1 MAAPVDPTQIGRARK
16 GDAAAF
22 EALVEAR
29 VGPMTRTAMA
39 ILGREDE
46 ALDAVQDTLLI
57 AWRELASLRDPA
69 AFDAWL
75 TRILVNRCRRGLRRV
90 VRGRVREIPADQV
103 AASSL
108 EPSSLDDRL
117 TGIGQRDAL
126 ERAFD
131 RLTVEERTILVL
143 HHLDG
148 RPLVE
153 IATLL
158 KVPVGTAKSRL
169 FAARRSLDRAL
180 EQEGGR

>member
-1 MAAPVDPTQIGRARK
+1 LIDPERIARARS
-16 GDAAAF
+16 GDASAF

-46 ALDAVQDTLLI
+46 ARDAVQDALLM

-75 TRILVNRCRRGLRRV
+75 TRILVNRCRRGLRRLGA
-90 VRGRVREIPADQV
+90 RRVREIAVDALAPDDEPRDGDV
-103 AASSL
+103 AAAV
-108 EPSSLDDRL
+108 DGRR
-117 TGIGQRDAL
+117 TL

-131 RLTVEERTILVL
+131 RLSVEERTLLVL

-148 RPLVE
+148 RPVAE
-153 IATLL
+153 IAAILR
-158 KVPVGTAKSRL
+158 VPVGTAKSRL
-169 FAARRSLDRAL
+169 FAARRGLERAL
-180 EQEGGR
+180 AREDVR